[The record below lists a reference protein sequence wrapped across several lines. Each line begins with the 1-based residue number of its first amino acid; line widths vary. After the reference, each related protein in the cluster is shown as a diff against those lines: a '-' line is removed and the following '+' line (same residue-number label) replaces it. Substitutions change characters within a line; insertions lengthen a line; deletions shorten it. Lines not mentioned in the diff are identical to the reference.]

1 MNSVLTILWI
11 LGLSLLTWN
20 LTGSGTLGHRCVK
33 ATWYNEDGITVCRLY
48 KALTAFTVTGTF
60 ATILALLLDV
70 RVERQSMAR
79 GKYNHMLDIKGPTH
93 LRSSSP
99 FGGQSEGGEVPT
111 INVRAPSSDAQ
122 RPYKVQRPIEA
133 RNFGYAQPE
142 DQTSYGGGG
151 DGDLGYESGREHA
164 W

>member
-1 MNSVLTILWI
+1 
-11 LGLSLLTWN
+11 
-20 LTGSGTLGHRCVK
+20 
-33 ATWYNEDGITVCRLY
+33 
-48 KALTAFTVTGTF
+48 
-60 ATILALLLDV
+60 
-70 RVERQSMAR
+70 MAR
-79 GKYNHMLDIKGPTH
+79 GKYGHMLDIKGPMN

-99 FGGQSEGGEVPT
+99 FGGQDGGGDAPA

-142 DQTSYGGGG
+142 EQTSYGGGG
-151 DGDLGYESGREHA
+151 DLGFEVGREHA

>member
-1 MNSVLTILWI
+1 
-11 LGLSLLTWN
+11 
-20 LTGSGTLGHRCVK
+20 
-33 ATWYNEDGITVCRLY
+33 
-48 KALTAFTVTGTF
+48 
-60 ATILALLLDV
+60 
-70 RVERQSMAR
+70 
-79 GKYNHMLDIKGPTH
+79 MLDIKGSTN

-99 FGGQSEGGEVPT
+99 FDGQSEGGKVPT

-142 DQTSYGGGG
+142 EQTSYGGGE

>member
-1 MNSVLTILWI
+1 
-11 LGLSLLTWN
+11 
-20 LTGSGTLGHRCVK
+20 
-33 ATWYNEDGITVCRLY
+33 
-48 KALTAFTVTGTF
+48 
-60 ATILALLLDV
+60 
-70 RVERQSMAR
+70 MAR

-93 LRSSSP
+93 LRSPSP
-99 FGGQSEGGEVPT
+99 FGGQSEGGAVPT

-122 RPYKVQRPIEA
+122 RPIDS

-142 DQTSYGGGG
+142 DQTSYGGRG

>member
-1 MNSVLTILWI
+1 MI
-11 LGLSLLTWN
+11 
-20 LTGSGTLGHRCVK
+20 
-33 ATWYNEDGITVCRLY
+33 CRLY
-48 KALTAFTVTGTF
+48 KALTAFAVTGTF
-60 ATILALLLDV
+60 STMLALALDV
-70 RVERQSMAR
+70 RVERQTKAR
-79 GKYNHMLDIKGPTH
+79 GKYNQMLDIKRPTN

-99 FGGQSEGGEVPT
+99 FGQANGSEVPA

-142 DQTSYGGGG
+142 EQTSYGGGG
-151 DGDLGYESGREHA
+151 DLGYGSGREHA

>member
-33 ATWYNEDGITVCRLY
+33 AIWYNEDGIMVCRLY

-99 FGGQSEGGEVPT
+99 FGGQNEGGEVPT

-142 DQTSYGGGG
+142 DQTSYGGG